1 MQKIKYLYK
10 TLWKGVIKMKAVIII
25 LKDST
30 YGSRQEQ
37 SLEIFPSDVKCVVDW
52 EDRWVAINMY
62 LKQDIFNLCI
72 DARGYIRE
80 DNHSDYGYIYGIC
93 QKVL

>member
-1 MQKIKYLYK
+1 
-10 TLWKGVIKMKAVIII
+10 MKAVIII
-25 LKDST
+25 LKSSA

-37 SLEIFPSDVKCVVDW
+37 SLEISPGDIKCVVDW

-72 DARGYIRE
+72 DTNEYIRD
-80 DNHSDYGYIYGIC
+80 DNDSDFGYIYGIC
-93 QKVL
+93 KKIIH